1 MRFHLFPFRTE
12 KLSSLTPMVLRF
24 SRGRV
29 GSRLFKVRS
38 KGLTFFCVHSGVQGS
53 VGRCSGGGLRP
64 FGSRSLGSCGS
75 ASSRKGPIFLCAAS
89 GGVPGVLFC
98 SSVFRGGRVCAP
110 GRCSAAVRADCG
122 TNALR
127 KGGLSAAV
135 FCSAPHGRSQ
145 RRPTQLFRF
154 VGGYAVSRCC
164 RGGIRVSSAHAD
176 AAVSRR
182 SAASVRGAGGLSV
195 RCTGA

>member
-1 MRFHLFPFRTE
+1 MRSFGFR
-12 KLSSLTPMVLRF
+12 SP
-24 SRGRV
+24 
-29 GSRLFKVRS
+29 
-38 KGLTFFCVHSGVQGS
+38 
-53 VGRCSGGGLRP
+53 
-64 FGSRSLGSCGS
+64 GSCGS
-75 ASSRKGPIFLCAAS
+75 ASSRKGPTFLCAAS

-110 GRCSAAVRADCG
+110 GRCSAAVRTDCG
-122 TNALR
+122 MNSLR

-164 RGGIRVSSAHAD
+164 RGGSEYLQPTPTQLFRAGVRPLCVTQAD
-176 AAVSRR
+176 CLCDVWVHMNIWTLGPMCAWDRIPIGRLRRKHVGRTEIPRAA
-182 SAASVRGAGGLSV
+182 RGARSV
-195 RCTGA
+195 IGPQCVRTRRTARNV